1 MLKQNKDNSFVVRPK
16 KKHDKGSKRYSLH
29 KALKQTLSNGNL
41 RRAVKVPLGEDLNE
55 WLTVNTID
63 FYNQLNLFVGSLS
76 DICTPTSCEIMSAG
90 STYKYLWQDGEE
102 YKKPTELDAPTYMNL
117 MMGWVGDQLED
128 PTIFPID
135 NTFPKNF
142 MSIVSAI
149 YKRMFRIFAHS
160 YCYHLV
166 TITQIRAHN
175 EFNTMFKHF
184 YFFITEFSLVKQNEL
199 APLNDLIQSLESN
212 MPPIE
217 EEK

>member
-1 MLKQNKDNSFVVRPK
+1 
-16 KKHDKGSKRYSLH
+16 
-29 KALKQTLSNGNL
+29 
-41 RRAVKVPLGEDLNE
+41 
-55 WLTVNTID
+55 
-63 FYNQLNLFVGSLS
+63 
-76 DICTPTSCEIMSAG
+76 MSAG